1 MPYVLF
7 QSHIRIGLW
16 RIIIM
21 TIVIVS
27 HYKLPCTVCMCVFVC
42 LLAILDSVRT
52 IWSHKNSWTTKY
64 TFYNQ
69 RSLSFFWIFFSH
81 SINCPQY
88 VKLYFSVGC
97 RKVNDRH
104 AVCPPKQRLSAALR
118 TWSISVFFFFFLL
131 PCNCVAKI
139 CDQK

>member
-7 QSHIRIGLW
+7 QSRIRIGLW

-27 HYKLPCTVCMCVFVC
+27 QYKLPCTVFVY
-42 LLAILDSVRT
+42 LRVYI
-52 IWSHKNSWTTKY
+52 
-64 TFYNQ
+64 
-69 RSLSFFWIFFSH
+69 LSFILCRPSGLTNTPEPLNTHPTIKDLYHSLGFFYH
-81 SINCPQY
+81 SINCPQN

-118 TWSISVFFFFFLL
+118 TWSISVFLL
-131 PCNCVAKI
+131 YVIVLAKI
-139 CDQK
+139 CDPK